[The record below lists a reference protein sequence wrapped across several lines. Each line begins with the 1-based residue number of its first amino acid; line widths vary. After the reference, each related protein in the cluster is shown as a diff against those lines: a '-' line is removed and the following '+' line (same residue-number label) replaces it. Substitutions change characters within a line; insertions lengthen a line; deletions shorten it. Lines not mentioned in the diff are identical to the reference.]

1 MSHRFLP
8 AVMVMTLVLVS
19 LASVR
24 VGGQTSREGFVA
36 AAGTAGG
43 GAQTLPA
50 VAKPW
55 SPARLP
61 DGQPDVQGVGY
72 WAAKIGADE
81 ADDIEKGSDPIH
93 ATIMGRPALPSNLI
107 SDPPDRTIPYTAA
120 AAAIK
125 NRRLANRHHPTDVKL
140 RDPIARC
147 LLGGVPRFQ
156 YLSQFQLLQTPGYVV
171 FLYQFEHAFR
181 VVPLDG
187 RPPVADNIKLWMG
200 DSRGRWEGNTLVI
213 EVRNHNDLTWFDQA
227 GGYHSDA
234 LYVVERLTFVD
245 ADTISYEA
253 TFQDPKAYTK
263 PWKIAFPIVRHKET
277 GFELLE
283 DACFEGVQG
292 DAALYAPRGDSPGK
306 TEQKPQ

>member
-1 MSHRFLP
+1 MSHGLLGS
-8 AVMVMTLVLVS
+8 AVIAMAVG
-19 LASVR
+19 LASLSSVS
-24 VGGQTSREGFVA
+24 VS
-36 AAGTAGG
+36 
-43 GAQTLPA
+43 AQTQKPPA
-50 VAKPW
+50 TAKPW
-55 SPARLP
+55 SPPRLP
-61 DGQPDVQGVGY
+61 DGQPDVQGVGF

-93 ATIMGRPALPSNLI
+93 ATIMGRPTLPSNLI
-107 SDPPDRTIPYTAA
+107 TDPPDQMIPYTAA

-125 NRRLANRHHPTDVKL
+125 NGRLANRHHPTNLKL

-234 LYVVERLTFVD
+234 LHVVERLRFVD

-253 TFQDPKAYTK
+253 TLQDPKAYTR
-263 PWKIAFPIVRHKET
+263 PWKVAFPIVRHKEKD
-277 GFELLE
+277 FELLE

-292 DAALYAPRGDSPGK
+292 DAALYAPRSNSPEK
-306 TEQKPQ
+306 AEQKPQ